1 MRDGPAWERDG
12 KDWPNRET
20 SRFVDAAGL
29 RWHVQIMGRG
39 PPLLLLHGTGA
50 STHSWRDLGPILA
63 RKFTVIAPDLPG
75 HGFTERPADS
85 RLSLPGMA
93 RSIAALMAVLK
104 IEPVMAA
111 GHSAG
116 AAILA
121 RMTLDRQIAPLHL
134 ISLNGALLPLFGVP
148 TRLFSPVAKVIASM
162 PLVPELFAWRAS
174 DPSSIDRLL
183 RGTGS
188 TIDDAGTA
196 LYGRLAGNPG
206 HVAGRARHDGEL
218 GPEADPARSPAT
230 ENPVDAGRRHERPH
244 NLAHGRLPHPDAG
257 ARALKIVRFAGLGHL
272 AHEEKPAAFAELIN
286 GIGRSA
292 KLLP

>member
-1 MRDGPAWERDG
+1 MRGGPVWERDG

-20 SRFVDAAGL
+20 SRFVHAASL
-29 RWHVQIMGRG
+29 RWHVQLMGNG

-50 STHSWRDLGPILA
+50 ATHSWRDLGPMLA
-63 RKFTVIAPDLPG
+63 REFTVIAPDMPG

-93 RSIAALMAVLK
+93 RSIAALLAVLK

-121 RMTLDRQIAPLHL
+121 RMTLDCQIAPRHL

-148 TRLFSPVAKVIASM
+148 TRLFSPVAKIIASM

-174 DPSSIDRLL
+174 DPSSIARLL

-188 TIDDAGTA
+188 MIDDAGTA
-196 LYGRLAGNPG
+196 FYGRLAGNAS
-206 HVAGRARHDGEL
+206 HVAGALGMMANWDLKPIQRDLPRLTTPLTLAVGTSDGTI
-218 GPEADPARSPAT
+218 SPT
-230 ENPVDAGRRHERPH
+230 DAYRIRTLVP
-244 NLAHGRLPHPDAG
+244 G
-257 ARALKIVRFAGLGHL
+257 AKIVRFAGLGHL
-272 AHEEKPAAFAELIN
+272 AHEEKPAAFADLIN
-286 GIGRSA
+286 DIGRSA